1 MPEKSLHAALKH
13 WYAEPGDEIEQ
24 RVEGYIVDIVRGELL
39 IEIQTR
45 SFSAI
50 RRKLATLAEHHPV
63 RLVYPIVQDKWIV
76 RMSADGKTRIGRRKS
91 PRRGRIEDVFEEL
104 VSVPGLLALP
114 NFTLELLL
122 VQAEEIRRD
131 DGRGSWR
138 RKGWSVHDHRLLEVL
153 ERRLFLT
160 PADFRALLPAG
171 LPAPFTTGDLAAAVN
186 CSRDL
191 AQKMAYCLRAMGTIE
206 VAGKR
211 RAAWLYLVRR

>member
-1 MPEKSLHAALKH
+1 MAEKSLHAALKQ

-24 RVEGYIVDIVRGELL
+24 RLEGYIVDIVRGDLL
-39 IEIQTR
+39 VEIQTR
-45 SFSAI
+45 SFAAI
-50 RRKLATLAEHHPV
+50 KRKLATLAEHHPV

-104 VSVPGLLALP
+104 VSFPGLLALP

-122 VQAEEIRRD
+122 VQEEEIRRD

-153 ERRLFLT
+153 ERRLFAT
-160 PADFRALLPAG
+160 PDDFRALLPPD
-171 LPAPFTTGDLAAAVN
+171 LPAPFTTGDLAAATGR
-186 CSRDL
+186 SRDL
-191 AQKMAYCLRAMGTIE
+191 AQKMAYCLRAMGAIE
-206 VAGKR
+206 VTGR
-211 RAAWLYLVRR
+211 RGAAWLYLVRR